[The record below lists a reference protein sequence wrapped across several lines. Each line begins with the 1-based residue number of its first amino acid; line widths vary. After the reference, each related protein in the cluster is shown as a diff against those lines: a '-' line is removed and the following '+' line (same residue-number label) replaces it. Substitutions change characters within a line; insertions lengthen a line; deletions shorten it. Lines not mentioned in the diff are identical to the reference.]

1 MLSCQRRDDVAG
13 GSSSHHVQGQTD
25 KHTEEH
31 TEEHIEEQ
39 TEEQTEVLFD
49 EEAPLPT
56 QPSQGASQG
65 FRRLKKGKGKAPAES
80 SSRMDLEPRA
90 HKPPLWMTSPEY
102 PREQRGENVAR
113 ARPPSREN
121 ATRAKAP
128 PKRGRK

>member
-1 MLSCQRRDDVAG
+1 MLSCQRRDDV
-13 GSSSHHVQGQTD
+13 VGQTE
-25 KHTEEH
+25 KHTEEY
-31 TEEHIEEQ
+31 TEEHMEEQ
-39 TEEQTEVLFD
+39 TEESFD

-56 QPSQGASQG
+56 QPSQGPSQG

-102 PREQRGENVAR
+102 PREQSG
-113 ARPPSREN
+113 ARPPPRDN
-121 ATRAKAP
+121 AARAKAP